1 MKTTTKVFVFTALS
15 YAAGLAHASLDIV
28 GISLGMTPSEVA
40 NEIQGYAKEQ
50 NMRPLIRSINL
61 SARDPA
67 TRRSVALPNG
77 KFVAQYSVGEA
88 RQNAS
93 GADGKDELNVNFTPT
108 PGKERVAAIYRR
120 IGFNPSMAPSNANL
134 FNDLK
139 TKYGTPSYETPASQG
154 AYKSTLIWSFD
165 ASGNLMKNFD
175 PEKCRV
181 KLPFPNGSILSP
193 TSPENSWEE
202 PILKSWPTVEAY
214 YGSCGT
220 TLLTIRSEINA
231 RIGATQRLY
240 VSLHATKAVI
250 DAQRQANALM
260 QAGDESAK
268 SEAIKGAASVK
279 SPRL

>member
-1 MKTTTKVFVFTALS
+1 MKTTSKVFVFAALS
-15 YAAGLAHASLDIV
+15 YAAGLAQASLDVV
-28 GISLGMTPSEVA
+28 GISLGMTPSEVSK
-40 NEIQGYAKEQ
+40 EIQGYAKEQ

-67 TRRSVALPNG
+67 TQRTVALPNG

-88 RQNAS
+88 RQDAS
-93 GADGKDELNVNFTPT
+93 GPDGKDELSVNFTPT

-120 IGFNPSMAPSNANL
+120 IGFNPSTAPSNSNL

-139 TKYGTPSYETPASQG
+139 KKYGTPSYETPASQG
-154 AYKSTLIWSFD
+154 AYKSTLIWAFD
-165 ASGNLMKNFD
+165 GSGNLMKNFD
-175 PEKCRV
+175 PKKCTV
-181 KLPFPNGSILSP
+181 KLPFPSGSILSP

-202 PILKSWPTVEAY
+202 SILKWVPTVEAY
-214 YGSCGT
+214 YALCGT

-240 VSLHATKAVI
+240 VSLHSTKEVV
-250 DAQRQANALM
+250 DTQRQADAFM

-268 SEAIKGAASVK
+268 SNAIKDSQNVK